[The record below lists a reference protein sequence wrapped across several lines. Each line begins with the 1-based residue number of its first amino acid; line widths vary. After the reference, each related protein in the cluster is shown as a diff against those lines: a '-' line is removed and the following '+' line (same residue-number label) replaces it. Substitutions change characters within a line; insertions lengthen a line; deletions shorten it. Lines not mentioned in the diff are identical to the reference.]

1 VTGSYIS
8 DIKVVGQ
15 DSQAI
20 GGWNGPGPF
29 VITNNY
35 LEAAGKTSCSAGPI
49 PAIPN
54 LVPSDIIDR
63 TEHLAKLPAWR
74 SQRWQVKNLL
84 ELKNARRVIIRSNT
98 LEYVWTAAQ
107 SGVAILFTGRNQDGL
122 CPWCRVEQVTFE
134 SNTVRHGG
142 AGVQILGFDDAH
154 PSQQTRGITIRNN
167 LFDDIDPQNWGGQ
180 RLLPATGERTA
191 RHRG

>member
-35 LEAAGKTSCSAGPI
+35 LEAAGENIMFGGAD

-54 LVPSDIIDR
+54 LVPSDITIEQN
-63 TEHLAKLPAWR
+63 TLAKPPAWR

-84 ELKNARRVIIRSNT
+84 ELKNARRVTIQSNT
-98 LEYVWTAAQ
+98 LEYVWSAAQ

-122 CPWCRVEQVTFE
+122 CPWCVVEQVTFE
-134 SNTVRHGG
+134 SNTVATAAPACRFWVSTYTP
-142 AGVQILGFDDAH
+142 ASRPE
-154 PSQQTRGITIRNN
+154 PSHSEQPVRRYRPAE
-167 LFDDIDPQNWGGQ
+167 LGQ
-180 RLLPATGERTA
+180 RLLPATGGGTA
-191 RHRG
+191 